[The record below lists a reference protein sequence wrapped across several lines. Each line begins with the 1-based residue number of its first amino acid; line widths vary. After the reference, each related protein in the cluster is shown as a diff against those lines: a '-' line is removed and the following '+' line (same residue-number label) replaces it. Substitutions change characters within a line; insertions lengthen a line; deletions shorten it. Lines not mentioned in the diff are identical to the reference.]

1 MQARFCRIVTTPRC
15 NCFRM
20 RRLPRF
26 SNDPNHWRER
36 ANQMRAVAAEAT
48 DPKVKAAAFGAAD
61 AYDKLAQLEES
72 RPALELP
79 DTLPYPVVVEKPGAL
94 LSGLPSVRDF
104 AAPPMGA
111 TMSRAP
117 FSSPS
122 GRLPRSDG
130 FASSDTRHTPP
141 PLATA
146 SRPARTGD
154 RDHEMLRRFAYGRQD
169 RHQVDHLPRAVQ
181 LPPIPGLFP
190 VDAHRTVP
198 NRVSFDLHKRK
209 QAPTLR
215 RPDRALSTRT
225 SFLAAG
231 ALIAVAAGCFVVA
244 VWSPEMDFADAP
256 IPMPNE
262 RRLSPLPQVG
272 LAPIPLNGRAA
283 ESEISEREPKS
294 SEDKLTS
301 GIGERWPQLLPAA
314 ESTTKGDMSA
324 MPGSDSVHQAPPIGS
339 ADAAVDVRNQER
351 LIQRESQSFA
361 TTAHDS
367 SCFPSASAVREDNP
381 TAWPS
386 WTLRAPGHEGTKCW
400 YAGTRPAA
408 ARPSR

>member
-20 RRLPRF
+20 RQLPRF
-26 SNDPNHWRER
+26 INDPSHWRER
-36 ANQMRAVAAEAT
+36 ANEMRAVATETT

-61 AYDKLAQLEES
+61 AYDKLAQLEET
-72 RPALELP
+72 RPASDLP
-79 DTLPYPVVVEKPGAL
+79 DILPYPVDVEKPGAL
-94 LSGLPSVRDF
+94 LGGLPSVRDF
-104 AAPPMGA
+104 AARPMEA
-111 TMSRAP
+111 TMSRAS
-117 FSSPS
+117 FSSSS
-122 GRLPRSDG
+122 GRLARSDG
-130 FASSDTRHTPP
+130 FASSDTRHTSP
-141 PLATA
+141 PLAMA
-146 SRPARTGD
+146 SRPATTGG
-154 RDHEMLRRFAYGRQD
+154 RDHEMLRRFVYGRQD
-169 RHQVDHLPRAVQ
+169 RYQVDHLPRAVQ
-181 LPPIPGLFP
+181 LPPIPALFP

-198 NRVSFDLHKRK
+198 NRVSFDLDKRM

-215 RPDRALSTRT
+215 RPDRTLSTRT
-225 SFLAAG
+225 SFLAVG
-231 ALIAVAAGCFVVA
+231 ALIAAGAGCFVVA
-244 VWSPEMDFADAP
+244 IWSQEMDFADAP

-262 RRLSPLPQVG
+262 GRLSPLPQVG
-272 LAPIPLNGRAA
+272 LAPIPLNSRAA
-283 ESEISEREPKS
+283 ESEFSEREPKS

-301 GIGERWPQLLPAA
+301 GIGERWPQALPAA
-314 ESTTKGDMSA
+314 KSTTKGDMSA

-339 ADAAVDVRNQER
+339 ADAPVDVRNQER

-386 WTLRAPGHEGTKCW
+386 WTLRAPGHEGAKCW